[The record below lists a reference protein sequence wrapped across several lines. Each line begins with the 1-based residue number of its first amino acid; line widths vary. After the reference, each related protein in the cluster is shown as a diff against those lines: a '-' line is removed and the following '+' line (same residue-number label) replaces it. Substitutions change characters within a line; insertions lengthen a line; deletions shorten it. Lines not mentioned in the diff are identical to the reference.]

1 LLVDDVVRA
10 LRGLKRLPQRRA
22 IIKILFTDKAMKP
35 IRVTF
40 IAALLAGSAGLHAQ
54 ETASKVEHCDRPL
67 GTIAV
72 SEAQSASASALQA
85 YGLGSPVALLRIMIQ
100 QSNCFTP
107 VERGA
112 ALANLQQERA
122 LAADGEMLA
131 GSNVGKG
138 QLQAAD
144 FVMTPNVQFTA
155 GDTGG
160 IGGAITSFGGH
171 LLGGL
176 GRIAGSVA
184 GNVKFR
190 EAQTSLLI
198 ADVRS
203 GIQVAA
209 EEGVA
214 SKTDFGISGWSWGGG
229 DYSRLGGYTNT
240 PEGKMVAASLLD
252 NYNRIVVKIRNE
264 PGLVRTGSAAGRAN
278 ARASTR
284 EGAPVTAGASVYARL
299 ATVKVYTEPRAGSK
313 VMGTLKRSE
322 EAIATGEERDG
333 FVRIDGE
340 NVAGGWVQRTLV
352 ATQPA
357 P

>member
-1 LLVDDVVRA
+1 MRVLRRRKGRA
-10 LRGLKRLPQRRA
+10 RYRA
-22 IIKILFTDKAMKP
+22 IINILFTFKPMKP
-35 IRVTF
+35 IRVT
-40 IAALLAGSAGLHAQ
+40 ITATLLVCNAGLHAQ
-54 ETASKVEHCDRPL
+54 ETSSKVEHCDRPL

-72 SEAQSASASALQA
+72 SEAQSASASALQT

-100 QSNCFTP
+100 QSNCFQP

-160 IGGAITSFGGH
+160 IGGAITNFGGR

-176 GRIAGSVA
+176 GRIAGGVA

-252 NYNRIVVKIRNE
+252 NYNRIVVRIRNE
-264 PGLVRTGSAAGRAN
+264 PSLVRTSSAAGRAN

-284 EGAPVTAGASVYARL
+284 EGVPVAAGASVYARL

-313 VMGTLKRSE
+313 VMGTLKRAE

-357 P
+357 PQ

>member
-1 LLVDDVVRA
+1 
-10 LRGLKRLPQRRA
+10 
-22 IIKILFTDKAMKP
+22 MKP
-35 IRVTF
+35 VRVSI
-40 IAALLAGSAGLHAQ
+40 IAALSLGSAALHAQ
-54 ETASKVEHCDRPL
+54 ETSSQVERCDHPL

-72 SEAQSASASALQA
+72 SEYRSASTSSLQS

-100 QSNCFTP
+100 QSNCFQV

-112 ALANLQQERA
+112 AMANLQEERA
-122 LAADGEMLA
+122 LAAGGEMLG

-155 GDTGG
+155 NDTGG
-160 IGGAITSFGGH
+160 IGGVVSSYGGH

-176 GRIAGSVA
+176 GRVVGGMA
-184 GNVKFR
+184 GNMKFK

-214 SKTDFGISGWSWGGG
+214 NKTDFGISGWSWGGG

-240 PEGKMVAASLLD
+240 PQGKMVAAGFLD
-252 NYNRIVVKIRNE
+252 NYNRIVQKIRNE
-264 PGLVRTGSAAGRAN
+264 PSLVRASSAASKVN
-278 ARASTR
+278 AQASTHA
-284 EGAPVTAGASVYARL
+284 GVPVSAGASVYARL
-299 ATVKVYTEPRAGSK
+299 SSVKVYTEPRAGSK
-313 VMGTLKRSE
+313 LMGTLKRSE

-340 NVAGGWVQRTLV
+340 NLSGGWVQRTLV
-352 ATQPA
+352 AAQRA
-357 P
+357 QN

>member
-1 LLVDDVVRA
+1 
-10 LRGLKRLPQRRA
+10 
-22 IIKILFTDKAMKP
+22 MKP
-35 IRVTF
+35 IQVS
-40 IAALLAGSAGLHAQ
+40 ILGALLVSGGLHAQ
-54 ETASKVEHCDRPL
+54 EADSKVERCDHPL
-67 GTIAV
+67 GTLAV
-72 SEAQSASASALQA
+72 SEAQSASASALQS

-100 QSNCFTP
+100 QSNCFQV

-112 ALANLQQERA
+112 AMANLQQERA
-122 LAADGEMLA
+122 LASNGDMLA
-131 GSNVGKG
+131 GSNIGKG

-144 FVMTPNVQFTA
+144 FVMTPNVQFA
-155 GDTGG
+155 ANNTGG
-160 IGGAITSFGGH
+160 IGGAISDYGGR
-171 LLGGL
+171 LFGGL
-176 GRIAGSVA
+176 GRIAGGIA
-184 GNVKFR
+184 GGMKFK

-214 SKTDFGISGWSWGGG
+214 TKTDFGISGWSWGGG

-240 PEGKMVAASLLD
+240 PEGKMIAAGLLD

-264 PGLVRTGSAAGRAN
+264 PSLVRANSAASKVN
-278 ARASTR
+278 AQASTR
-284 EGAPVTAGASVYARL
+284 AGAPVSGGASVYARL
-299 ATVKVYTEPRAGSK
+299 ASVKVYTEPRTNSK
-313 VMGTLKRSE
+313 IMGMLKRSE

-340 NVAGGWVQRTLV
+340 SVAGGWVQRTLV

-357 P
+357 PQ

>member
-1 LLVDDVVRA
+1 
-10 LRGLKRLPQRRA
+10 
-22 IIKILFTDKAMKP
+22 MKP
-35 IRVTF
+35 IRVSI
-40 IAALLAGSAGLHAQ
+40 IAALLASSAGLHAE
-54 ETASKVEHCDRPL
+54 ETTSKVEHCDRPL
-67 GTIAV
+67 GTLAV
-72 SEAQSASASALQA
+72 SEAQSASSTALQS

-100 QSNCFTP
+100 QSNCFQV

-112 ALANLQQERA
+112 AMANLQQERA
-122 LAADGEMLA
+122 LAANGDALA

-138 QLQAAD
+138 QMQAAD
-144 FVMTPNVQFTA
+144 FVMTPNVQFA
-155 GDTGG
+155 ANNTGG
-160 IGGAITSFGGH
+160 VGGAISDYGGK
-171 LLGGL
+171 LFGGL
-176 GRIAGSVA
+176 GRIAGGLA
-184 GNVKFR
+184 GNMKFK

-214 SKTDFGISGWSWGGG
+214 TKTDFGISGWSWGSG

-264 PGLVRTGSAAGRAN
+264 PSLVRASSAASKAN
-278 ARASTR
+278 AQASTQA
-284 EGAPVTAGASVYARL
+284 GTPVSAGASVYARL
-299 ATVKVYTEPRAGSK
+299 ATVKVYTEPRASSK
-313 VMGTLKRSE
+313 LMGTLKRSE

-340 NVAGGWVQRTLV
+340 NVSGGWVQRTLV
-352 ATQPA
+352 ATQAA
-357 P
+357 PH

>member
-1 LLVDDVVRA
+1 
-10 LRGLKRLPQRRA
+10 
-22 IIKILFTDKAMKP
+22 MKP
-35 IRVTF
+35 IRIYIT
-40 IAALLAGSAGLHAQ
+40 AALLAGATPLHAQ
-54 ETASKVEHCDRPL
+54 ETTSKVERCDRPL

-72 SEAQSASASALQA
+72 TEAQSESAHALQS

-100 QSNCFTP
+100 QSNCFQA

-112 ALANLQQERA
+112 AMANLQQERA
-122 LAADGEMLA
+122 LAANGETLA

-144 FVMTPNVQFTA
+144 FVMTPNVQFA
-155 GDTGG
+155 AANTGG
-160 IGGAITSFGGH
+160 IGGAISDYGGR

-176 GRIAGSVA
+176 GRIAGGIA
-184 GNVKFR
+184 GNLKFK

-214 SKTDFGISGWSWGGG
+214 TKTDFGISGWSWGGG

-252 NYNRIVVKIRNE
+252 NYNRIVARIRNE
-264 PGLVRTGSAAGRAN
+264 PSLVRTSSAASKVN
-278 ARASTR
+278 AQASTR
-284 EGAPVTAGASVYARL
+284 EGMPVTAGASVYARL
-299 ATVKVYTEPRAGSK
+299 ATVKVYTEPRSSSK

-333 FVRIDGE
+333 FVKIDGE
-340 NVAGGWVQRTLV
+340 NVSGGWVQRTLV

-357 P
+357 PQ